1 MIKWH
6 VLMNLVCF
14 FIVLL
19 YDNFYFIVNLGDE
32 QLAIDILANN
42 VIFQNLRACGSVA
55 TASSEETPTED
66 PMGGKGYSVAFD
78 PLDGSSVIDTNF
90 AVGTIFGIWPGDRLV
105 GVSGRQLKAS
115 GIAVY
120 GPRTTITLAVDNMDY
135 AHEFLLVDDFSANH
149 GQWIKTNEFRK
160 IEDGKLL
167 APGNLRATQDNAG
180 YAELFNYWMSEKYQL
195 RYTGGMVPDVN
206 QLMVKGKGIFVNVAS
221 KNTKSKLRVLYEVAP
236 IGYLI
241 EKAGGKT
248 SEGDK
253 SVLDI
258 QITQTEQVSQV
269 AYGSAN
275 EVDRFEKLVGKKYI

>member
-1 MIKWH
+1 
-6 VLMNLVCF
+6 MNLVCF